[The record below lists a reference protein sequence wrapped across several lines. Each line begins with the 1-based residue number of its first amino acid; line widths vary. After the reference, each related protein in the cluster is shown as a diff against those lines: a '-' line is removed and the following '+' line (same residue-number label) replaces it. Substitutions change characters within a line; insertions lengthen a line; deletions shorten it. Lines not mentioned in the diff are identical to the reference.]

1 MIDSTISSSF
11 LTTAQYSSQQVNASS
26 EQQEL
31 GRDAFLQL
39 LTTQLN
45 NQDPLDPM
53 DNEAFV
59 AQLAQFSSVE
69 GIKGMQSSLENMVSG
84 MRQDQMM
91 AGASLVGKKVSV
103 EGGLFEGGN
112 GIKTNASINLE
123 SGADAVIVN
132 IYDRANGN
140 LVFSETLGS
149 QMPGDLK
156 ISWEGISNT
165 GEMVASGN
173 YLMSAS
179 TIVNGR
185 QQSIPVSTLSQVKSV
200 KWDPS
205 TQQLSLEVNDG
216 KFVPLSSIARIS
228 A

>member
-112 GIKTNASINLE
+112 GIKTNATINLE

>member
-69 GIKGMQSSLENMVSG
+69 GIKGMQSSLENMVFG

>member
-103 EGGLFEGGN
+103 EGGVFEGGN

>member
-11 LTTAQYSSQQVNASS
+11 LTAAQYSSQQVNASS